1 MIMVRTVYYTAS
13 IPHSVASE
21 AIDTV
26 VGRPWSDFD
35 DELCKR
41 MASLAIVDGIGL
53 GKCMEK
59 MSRD

>member
-1 MIMVRTVYYTAS
+1 MRSFFLAE
-13 IPHSVASE
+13 SE
-21 AIDTV
+21 AINTV
-26 VGRPWSDFD
+26 VGQPWSDFD